1 LLTDLILTRT
11 HNNTCTG
18 FLTLRVKVNAKINL
32 EKMDLYLSDKQ
43 IDITDSMEEH
53 AIAIK
58 KVAWQERDKALWAG
72 GAAPKIELTYDVHY
86 GFLLTVMFQ
95 LDKKR
100 SELDEDGLMR
110 IFTATLA
117 EHGVLEDYEPPRS
130 KYAKKAAAAA
140 KRQESD

>member
-1 LLTDLILTRT
+1 M
-11 HNNTCTG
+11 
-18 FLTLRVKVNAKINL
+18 TLRVKVNAKINL
-32 EKMDLYLSDKQ
+32 EKMDLYLSDKH

-53 AIAIK
+53 SIAIK

-72 GAAPKIELTYDVHY
+72 GAPPKIELTYDVHY

-130 KYAKKAAAAA
+130 KYAKRAEAAAA
-140 KRQESD
+140 KKDDAE